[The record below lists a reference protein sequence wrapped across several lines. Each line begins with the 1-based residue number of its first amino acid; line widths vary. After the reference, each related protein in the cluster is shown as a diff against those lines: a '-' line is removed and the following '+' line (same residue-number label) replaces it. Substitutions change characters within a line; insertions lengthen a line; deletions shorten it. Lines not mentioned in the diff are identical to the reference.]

1 MSNEIR
7 VHGPPGTGKTQK
19 LAEEI
24 IPSLVDKY
32 GEDKVMLTSFTKAA
46 AQELGQRVDL
56 KDSKIT
62 GTLHSI
68 CFQALGCPKLTEDK
82 IKDWNAR
89 GAKYALNNDDNKDGA
104 ICHSRYQVLRNKQID
119 RNSWPKEITNFAI
132 EWEAWK
138 KEDGLMDFIDLIE
151 EAGKQYSAPGSPS
164 AIVIDE
170 AQDFTKLE
178 MTTLRG
184 WATQAQEFWVVGD
197 DDQCQP
203 AGTMILTTKGEKPIE
218 TIDPV
223 FDRLKTYSIT
233 DSMIF
238 GGKSRQYKFDIANRS
253 YSGQM
258 HTFCV
263 EDKKTKSTS
272 NHKWNVKWNPELRLP
287 NWNIVYLM
295 RQGNKFRIG
304 WCQLFRNEGK
314 SSKKNSLHPG
324 IRMRIEKAD
333 SIWILKVF
341 DNRRDTSVYE
351 NYIAAEYGLP
361 LNMFEPTYNVDSKS
375 LYTKDSLDWIF
386 KKLHPQE
393 ERVLRLLSD
402 FNLDIKYPFYTKEQA
417 YERSTGNRIMKI
429 EAINIA
435 KISEVGNLFMVPV
448 RPQNGRYVEWKELSV
463 TSEHVENETVYSLDV
478 EKYHTYIS
486 DGICTCNCIYSFSGS
501 DPRNMLFPE
510 IPQNQKIIL
519 GQSYR
524 IPRQVHTIADK
535 IIGRVKL
542 REPKVY
548 LPRPVE
554 GLITRCGDT
563 LGNPDWV
570 IKEAL
575 RLPGTSMILAS
586 CNYMLAKLIKQLRDE
601 GIAFSNPW
609 RPEEKSWNPLSQSG
623 TALLNNFLDTGP
635 DDSYWTTEQFLTWA
649 DFISVGPEGVI
660 RKQGK
665 EGLKQMRAIMEE
677 DPFTPGLH
685 TCREYIDCI
694 LSPGALVP
702 ALDRNVEW
710 LKDNL
715 TKAKATVLQYPAM
728 VLMKHGQMALREKP
742 KIVVGTVHSVKGA
755 GAENVFIYPD
765 ISLASSYECQTKEGY
780 ENLCRLFYVG
790 VTRTK
795 ENLYIMAPESR
806 SFFSM

>member
-89 GAKYALNNDDNKDGA
+89 GAKYALNNDDNKDGT

-119 RNSWPKEITNFAI
+119 RNSWPKEITNFAT
-132 EWEAWK
+132 EWENWK

-197 DDQCQP
+197 DDQ
-203 AGTMILTTKGEKPIE
+203 A
-218 TIDPV
+218 
-223 FDRLKTYSIT
+223 
-233 DSMIF
+233 IF
-238 GGKSRQYKFDIANRS
+238 
-253 YSGQM
+253 
-258 HTFCV
+258 C
-263 EDKKTKSTS
+263 
-272 NHKWNVKWNPELRLP
+272 
-287 NWNIVYLM
+287 
-295 RQGNKFRIG
+295 
-304 WCQLFRNEGK
+304 
-314 SSKKNSLHPG
+314 
-324 IRMRIEKAD
+324 
-333 SIWILKVF
+333 
-341 DNRRDTSVYE
+341 
-351 NYIAAEYGLP
+351 
-361 LNMFEPTYNVDSKS
+361 
-375 LYTKDSLDWIF
+375 
-386 KKLHPQE
+386 
-393 ERVLRLLSD
+393 
-402 FNLDIKYPFYTKEQA
+402 
-417 YERSTGNRIMKI
+417 
-429 EAINIA
+429 
-435 KISEVGNLFMVPV
+435 
-448 RPQNGRYVEWKELSV
+448 
-463 TSEHVENETVYSLDV
+463 
-478 EKYHTYIS
+478 
-486 DGICTCNCIYSFSGS
+486 FSGA

-510 IPQNQKIIL
+510 IPQSQKIIL

-548 LPRPVE
+548 LPRPAE
-554 GLITRCGDT
+554 GVITRCGDT

-715 TKAKATVLQYPAM
+715 TKAKATVLQYPAR
-728 VLMKHGQMALREKP
+728 VLMKHGQTALREKP